1 MNPDQRAGA
10 GADFLLALEGAP
22 PLEDLP
28 FGPPPDALRPEGES
42 GFRADAGIED
52 RVNSLASN
60 AVEVASRSPMI
71 AASCWHEAGRLLD
84 RRLDR
89 PDRAWICHG
98 RALVVFPEHK
108 PAGDALRR
116 LARRSRDRNLLAAV
130 LEDQIARLT
139 DPLESAAILAE
150 KGSSKLREGDA
161 PAALE
166 ALREAAQAHSG
177 ALVPRLLI
185 LPAAVR
191 ESEKEDLA
199 ESLAALVEHWPAR
212 AGAAAARFLLALIE
226 ERRERAD
233 EALARLVGGE
243 GGEERGLGTAES
255 LLGARLAL
263 RTGETGRAISFLDRL
278 AEGIGEGDL
287 AEAVR
292 IFSMLIGAILDERS
306 ASAES
311 ASSRPEQRW
320 EASWVGSLREPSP
333 AAERRAAAL
342 ASEVFSTPRMTA
354 AAELDAALARGD
366 SGEGGAGA
374 EVAAELAERG
384 PRGRAVAALLGHP
397 VSDPFTGDVAERED
411 AGTELFRSLAEGSF
425 RDLASAL
432 ELLRKMA
439 QEDSD
444 RWGLAVGRA
453 ALAREKLDAADEA
466 VDLLRRESGELTRE
480 PLPSLIRI
488 HVRDAETLA
497 ALAEAEADQNPGS
510 AGRALLLAW
519 AAHHLSKVDAGRA
532 EELYRLALEIDPAC
546 RPALLA
552 LERGRSDHLSIGE
565 AYAAAAQAS
574 DDEEESAGL
583 LLRAAVHRA
592 AVSPDERVLDLLL
605 DARKVLRRD
614 AELWR
619 ASLWISE
626 LFPSSVG
633 DRFPGPPE
641 EIGDPRGDEMFA
653 LAGVARES
661 RPAAAAEWL
670 ERVVESLPD
679 DPIGRAA
686 YIDALL
692 VSGRWSVVSGL
703 LLAELRGA
711 ESPEHEARIYARMA
725 DIDLRYGEDAS
736 SSILSLVSLDEV
748 LPGNRAALAK
758 LAFFY
763 ARQGRDLDL
772 AGVLPGLAS
781 ALDDDEDAAA
791 LAATAWRIDS
801 ADPGPLRIAIE
812 RRPSCAVDLVALE
825 GLTDDRAESESCL
838 ARTTQL
844 LEGSGI
850 HLSRLAD
857 RREQS
862 GDFAA
867 ALAGRREALELR
879 EESLFDLEG
888 CARHLE
894 ALGDFEGVIASCEE
908 TARRSAVAPHRVEKL
923 LQAARVA
930 RDRLGD
936 DARGAAECLAALE
949 IDPQNEEAFRM
960 GRALAEEVGDRALLA
975 GLIAARIRGVED
987 QRAKHRLLLELGA
1000 TRLSIGERDPAK
1012 IAFGLALEIA
1022 PADLE
1027 TRRKLAILHREDGE
1041 WDESIEHLVQ
1051 AARSTR
1057 DPRVGIEI
1065 FFDLGVLYMEH
1076 TEHLEL
1082 AEKSF
1087 VKVLGWDRGHFA
1099 AMERLAAVY
1108 ARKGNWGRVAQA
1120 LERLVMMADS
1130 EEAKVDKMVELGRTL
1145 DARLGRAQDAERLL
1159 TEARRI
1165 APLDAGPIEALAE
1178 IYTRQRDAM
1187 ALNVLLDQSLLTH
1200 AGAIA
1205 AEPGRAELYANVHRI
1220 LTMKADDRL
1229 AAIAATAVRLAGG
1242 DPSRL
1247 PEVGALE
1254 ERWDIGMRLADPAVF
1269 EFLAPKQVPSGLR
1282 ETLRIADEPVAKLLG
1297 LTAKQQGLARDARLD
1312 RNAPLCVAMARFAE
1326 MLGLR
1331 GEPQVFVGSA
1341 GGVRVTGGPGT
1352 AVIVPAAVAESEDA
1366 AVVGFA
1372 AASAIVLAALGLGM
1386 ATMLPEPRLRRL
1398 VAALVRI
1405 SVPSYSSSEIEESA
1419 LEAEAAT
1426 LREAVSGKLLAR
1438 LQPFAF
1444 ECSSALEHPD
1454 LREGVLSVGRRTGF
1468 LAAGSLEG
1476 AVAGLQAEQGA
1487 PGADLSR
1494 LPGAGRLMEFVFSKT
1509 HQELRR
1515 RMGL

>member
-1 MNPDQRAGA
+1 MSRDPRAGA
-10 GADFLLALEGAP
+10 EADFLLTLEGAP
-22 PLEDLP
+22 PPEDLP
-28 FGPPPDALRPEGES
+28 FGPPPDALRPDRENAA
-42 GFRADAGIED
+42 RTDAGIED
-52 RVNSLASN
+52 RVRSLANN

-116 LARRSRDRNLLAAV
+116 LARRSRDRDLLAAV

-150 KGSSKLREGDA
+150 KSSSRLQEDDA

-177 ALVPRLLI
+177 ALVPRLLM
-185 LPAAVR
+185 LPVAVR
-191 ESEKEDLA
+191 ESEEDDLA
-199 ESLAALVEHWPAR
+199 ESLAAIVEHWPTR
-212 AGAAAARFLLALIE
+212 AGGAAARFLLALVE

-233 EALARLVGGE
+233 ESLRHLVGVD
-243 GGEERGLGTAES
+243 GGEERGLGAAES
-255 LLGARLAL
+255 WLGARLAL
-263 RTGETGRAISFLDRL
+263 RTGETERAVSFLDGL
-278 AEGIGEGDL
+278 AEGLGEGDL

-292 IFSMLIGAILDERS
+292 IFSALIGAILDERS
-306 ASAES
+306 TSAES

-333 AAERRAAAL
+333 TAEQRAVSL
-342 ASEVFSTPRMTA
+342 VSEVFSTPRIAA
-354 AAELDAALARGD
+354 AAELDAALARRV
-366 SGEGGAGA
+366 SGAGGAGLPD
-374 EVAAELAERG
+374 AAELAERG
-384 PRGRAVAALLGHP
+384 PRGRAVAALFGHP
-397 VSDPFTGDVAERED
+397 VSDPLARVESERED
-411 AGTELFRSLAEGSF
+411 AGTALFRSLAERSP
-425 RDLASAL
+425 RNLASAL
-432 ELLRKMA
+432 ELLRGMA
-439 QEDSD
+439 EEDDD
-444 RWGLAVGRA
+444 RWGLAVAQA
-453 ALAREKLDAADEA
+453 ALAREDPDAAGEA
-466 VDLLRRESGELTRE
+466 VDLLRREGGDLTRE
-480 PLPSLIRI
+480 PLPSLIRM
-488 HVRDAETLA
+488 HAGDAETLA
-497 ALAEAEADQNPGS
+497 ALAEAEADQSQDS
-510 AGRALLLAW
+510 AGRALHLAW

-532 EELYRLALEIDPAC
+532 EELQRLALEIDPAC

-552 LERGRSDHLSIGE
+552 LERGRADHLSIGE

-574 DDEEESAGL
+574 GDEAESAGL

-592 AVSPDERVLDLLL
+592 AASPDERVLDLLL
-605 DARKVLRRD
+605 GAQKVLRRD
-614 AELWR
+614 VELWR
-619 ASLWISE
+619 ATLWISE
-626 LFPSSVG
+626 LFPSGIG
-633 DRFPGPPE
+633 DRFPEPSAE
-641 EIGDPRGDEMFA
+641 SGDLRGDEMFA
-653 LAGVARES
+653 LAGVIRDG
-661 RPAAAAEWL
+661 RPAAATEWL

-686 YIDALL
+686 YVDALL

-703 LLAELRGA
+703 LLAELREA
-711 ESPEHEARIYARMA
+711 ESPEHEARIYVRMA
-725 DIDLRYGEDAS
+725 DVDLRFGKDAS
-736 SSILSLVSLDEV
+736 SSVLSLVSLDEV
-748 LPGNRAALAK
+748 LPGNRTALAK
-758 LAFFY
+758 LALFY

-781 ALDDDEDAAA
+781 ALDDDRDAAA

-801 ADPGPLRIAIE
+801 ADPGPLRIAVE

-825 GLTDDRAESESCL
+825 GLTDDRAESERCL
-838 ARTTQL
+838 AQTARL

-857 RREQS
+857 RREES

-879 EESLFDLEG
+879 EESLLDREG
-888 CARHLE
+888 CVRHLE
-894 ALGDFEGVIASCEE
+894 ALGDFEGVIATCEE
-908 TARRSAVAPHRVEKL
+908 MARRAAVGSHRVEKL

-936 DARGAAECLAALE
+936 DARAAAECLAALE

-960 GRALAEEVGDRALLA
+960 GRALAEEVGDRGLLA
-975 GLIAARIRGVED
+975 GLIAARIHGIED

-1012 IAFGLALEIA
+1012 IALGLALEIA

-1027 TRRKLAILHREDGE
+1027 TRRKLAALHREDGE
-1041 WDESIEHLVQ
+1041 WNESIEHLVQ

-1057 DPRVGIEI
+1057 DPRMGIEI

-1076 TEHLEL
+1076 TEHLDL

-1108 ARKGNWGRVAQA
+1108 ARKENWGRVAQA

-1130 EEAKVDKMVELGRTL
+1130 EKVKVDKMVELGRTL

-1159 TEARRI
+1159 AEARRI

-1187 ALNVLLDQSLLTH
+1187 ALNVLLDQSLLTQ
-1200 AGAIA
+1200 ASAIA
-1205 AEPGRAELYANVHRI
+1205 AEPGRADLYANVHRL

-1254 ERWDIGMRLADPAVF
+1254 EHWDIGMRLADPAVF

-1282 ETLRIADEPVAKLLG
+1282 ETLRITDEPVAKLLG
-1297 LTAKQQGLARDARLD
+1297 LTAKQQGLGRDARLG
-1312 RNAPLCVAMARFAE
+1312 RNAPLSVAMGRFAE

-1341 GGVRVTGGPGT
+1341 GGIRVTGGPGT
-1352 AVIVPAAVAESEDA
+1352 AVIVPAAIAESQDA
-1366 AVVGFA
+1366 AVVSFA
-1372 AASAIVLAALGLGM
+1372 AASAVVLAALGLGM

-1405 SVPSYSSSEIEESA
+1405 SVPSYSSPEIEESA

-1426 LREAVSGKLLAR
+1426 LRESVSGKLLAR

-1454 LREGVLSVGRRTGF
+1454 LREGVLSVGRRAGF

-1476 AVAGLQAEQGA
+1476 AIAGLRVEQGA
-1487 PGADLSR
+1487 TSADLSR
-1494 LPGAGRLMEFVFSKT
+1494 LDGAGELMEFVFSKT